1 MSADKTSTLRAFAAL
16 ALAASS
22 AACASSDD
30 LAGFARDPASAPG
43 AAYEAAR
50 RSAAPPQLA
59 PVGSPAALTGGAQTT
74 MPQPQPVA
82 YAPPQASSLWQAGSR
97 SFFNDQRAA
106 RIGDI
111 LTVEIEIS
119 DKAEISNSSSRQRSA
134 STTSGVDSFLG
145 IPSSLG
151 RFFGAGFDAA
161 NLIDAQAESDHSGQG
176 AINREEKIELSVA
189 AVIVDRLPNGNLVI
203 AGRQEVR
210 INSELRELTVSG
222 IVRPEDITSGNTIR
236 HDQIAEARVS
246 YGGRGQISAVQRP
259 NVGQRLSDAISP
271 W

>member
-1 MSADKTSTLRAFAAL
+1 MSADKLSPLRTLAVL
-16 ALAASS
+16 ALAATST
-22 AACASSDD
+22 ACASSDQ
-30 LAGFARDPASAPG
+30 LAQFARDPASAPG
-43 AAYEAAR
+43 AAYDAAR
-50 RSAAPPQLA
+50 RTVMQPQLS
-59 PVGSPAALTGGAQTT
+59 PVGNPAALTGNAQQN
-74 MPQPQPVA
+74 MPQPAPVA
-82 YAPPQASSLWQAGSR
+82 YTPGAPSSLWQSGSR
-97 SFFNDQRAA
+97 SFFNDQRAT

-119 DKAEISNSSSRQRSA
+119 DKAEISNSSTRQRS
-134 STTSGVDSFLG
+134 SETSSGVDSFLG
-145 IPSSLG
+145 IPTQLG
-151 RFFGAGFDAA
+151 RFFGAGFDPS
-161 NLIDAQAESDHSGQG
+161 NLIDAQAASTAAGQG
-176 AINREEKIELSVA
+176 AINREEKIELTVA

-222 IVRPEDITSGNTIR
+222 IVRPEDVTASNTIR

-259 NVGQRLSDAISP
+259 NIGQRVGDAISP